1 MNKIYKYKNKIN
13 NKKFIL
19 IIKGKFLQLVESFER
34 LFCTI
39 FIDFVIV
46 IINIMSFGC
55 YPFLVF
61 SFIFWILVIII
72 IIEYKVFD
80 KFGH

>member
-1 MNKIYKYKNKIN
+1 MYKIYKYKNKMN
-13 NKKFIL
+13 NKKYLF

-39 FIDFVIV
+39 FNDLVIV
-46 IINIMSFGC
+46 IINIMSFGS
-55 YPFLVF
+55 YPFFVF
-61 SFIFWILVIII
+61 SFILWILVIII
-72 IIEYKVFD
+72 IIEYKIFD